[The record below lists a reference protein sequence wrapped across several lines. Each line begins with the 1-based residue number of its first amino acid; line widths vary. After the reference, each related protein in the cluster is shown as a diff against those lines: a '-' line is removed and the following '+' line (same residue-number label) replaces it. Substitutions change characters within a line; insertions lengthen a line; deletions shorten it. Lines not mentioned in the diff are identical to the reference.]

1 MRRRRVHFA
10 GEKIKRMP
18 LLLDAF
24 RAAFEET
31 SSPSLADHVA
41 HVDRDGTNGV
51 LRDVSKSRDPRSIGI
66 AANPLGVN
74 RWNGAEGGEWK
85 LVRVCVGSLIP
96 DADREREIWDRGRW
110 ARIAERH
117 SLPAASE
124 WRRDAPDE
132 WDVVLL
138 LPKFGG
144 WLGLGAREFSDRYS
158 GYARTLRDR
167 HPMSTIVIRVHPRN
181 SQQPDAAAMRAIRAV
196 ASSVPNVRL
205 DTTRAVSEEQYD
217 RTKLAA
223 SDWSTAVVQFVMRG
237 IPVYNPD
244 ETRPGRMI
252 AASAV
257 GGDKPPDE
265 VMEHICQTVFDVDG
279 PAEDLARILR
289 HLGLDT

>member
-1 MRRRRVHFA
+1 
-10 GEKIKRMP
+10 MP

-24 RAAFEET
+24 RAAFEEA
-31 SSPSLADHVA
+31 SSPSSADHVA
-41 HVDRDGTNGV
+41 HVDRDGTSGL
-51 LRDVSKSRDPRSIGI
+51 LRDVSKSGDPRSIGI

-74 RWNGAEGGEWK
+74 RWNGSEGGEWK

-96 DADREREIWDRGRW
+96 EADIDLGVWDRGRW

-117 SLPAASE
+117 HLPAASE

-144 WLGLGAREFSDRYS
+144 WLGLGASEFSERYH
-158 GYARTLRDR
+158 GYARALRDR
-167 HPMSTIVIRVHPRN
+167 HPQSTIVVRAHPRN
-181 SQQPDAAAMRAIRAV
+181 SQQPDAASSAAIRAV
-196 ASSVPNVRL
+196 AKGVPNARL
-205 DTTRAVSEEQYD
+205 DTTRTVSEEQYS

-223 SDWSTAVVQFVMRG
+223 SDWSTAAVQFVMRG
-237 IPVYNPD
+237 IPVCNPD

-252 AASAV
+252 AAAAV
-257 GGDKPPDE
+257 GGDTPPGE
-265 VMEHICQTVFDVDG
+265 VMERICQTVFEVDG

-289 HLGLDT
+289 HLGLETTTN